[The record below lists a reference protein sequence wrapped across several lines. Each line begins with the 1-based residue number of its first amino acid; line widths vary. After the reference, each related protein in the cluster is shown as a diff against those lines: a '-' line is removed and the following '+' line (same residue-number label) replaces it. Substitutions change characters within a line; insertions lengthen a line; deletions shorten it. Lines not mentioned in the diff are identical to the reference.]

1 MLATIYISAS
11 RLILNPMEQILLVED
26 SRALGTL
33 VREKIQDTL
42 GIKVQWVQTFRET
55 VFSLMQEEYC
65 LAILDLTLPD
75 SRSDE
80 VVDFVL
86 SRGVPVI
93 IFAARFDRKL
103 HESFWSKMIVDYV
116 LKDNPANIDYLVSLV
131 RRLFRN
137 RFIDVLVVD
146 NSESSS
152 EIANL
157 LTTHKYNVFCAEDG
171 LKALA
176 LFDANPRI
184 KLVIAGDFISHLNGI
199 QLIREIRS
207 RRNKEEVAVIGISD
221 RQQTNLPAK
230 FLKNGANDF
239 ITRPFASEE
248 FYCRVTQN
256 IELLEYIETI
266 RNSSNTDYL
275 TGLYNRRYFFELGR
289 KLFASMRRGNI
300 CLAVAMVDIDLFKR
314 INDTYGH
321 EAGDAVLKQL
331 AALLK
336 ERFRA
341 TDIVSRYGGEEFCI
355 LAANMAREHAIPVL
369 DRLRQ
374 KIEEV
379 AFDLGSTTIQIT
391 ASIGICHSDLDR
403 YGSLEEMIKTAD
415 TTLYMAKEEGRNRIR
430 LWEAAIP
437 SN

>member
-171 LKALA
+171 LK
-176 LFDANPRI
+176 
-184 KLVIAGDFISHLNGI
+184 
-199 QLIREIRS
+199 RS
-207 RRNKEEVAVIGISD
+207 RFSM
-221 RQQTNLPAK
+221 P
-230 FLKNGANDF
+230 
-239 ITRPFASEE
+239 TRG
-248 FYCRVTQN
+248 
-256 IELLEYIETI
+256 
-266 RNSSNTDYL
+266 SN
-275 TGLYNRRYFFELGR
+275 
-289 KLFASMRRGNI
+289 
-300 CLAVAMVDIDLFKR
+300 
-314 INDTYGH
+314 
-321 EAGDAVLKQL
+321 
-331 AALLK
+331 
-336 ERFRA
+336 
-341 TDIVSRYGGEEFCI
+341 
-355 LAANMAREHAIPVL
+355 
-369 DRLRQ
+369 
-374 KIEEV
+374 
-379 AFDLGSTTIQIT
+379 
-391 ASIGICHSDLDR
+391 
-403 YGSLEEMIKTAD
+403 
-415 TTLYMAKEEGRNRIR
+415 
-430 LWEAAIP
+430 W
-437 SN
+437 

>member
-1 MLATIYISAS
+1 
-11 RLILNPMEQILLVED
+11 
-26 SRALGTL
+26 
-33 VREKIQDTL
+33 
-42 GIKVQWVQTFRET
+42 
-55 VFSLMQEEYC
+55 
-65 LAILDLTLPD
+65 
-75 SRSDE
+75 
-80 VVDFVL
+80 
-86 SRGVPVI
+86 
-93 IFAARFDRKL
+93 
-103 HESFWSKMIVDYV
+103 
-116 LKDNPANIDYLVSLV
+116 
-131 RRLFRN
+131 
-137 RFIDVLVVD
+137 
-146 NSESSS
+146 
-152 EIANL
+152 
-157 LTTHKYNVFCAEDG
+157 
-171 LKALA
+171 
-176 LFDANPRI
+176 
-184 KLVIAGDFISHLNGI
+184 
-199 QLIREIRS
+199 
-207 RRNKEEVAVIGISD
+207 
-221 RQQTNLPAK
+221 
-230 FLKNGANDF
+230 
-239 ITRPFASEE
+239 
-248 FYCRVTQN
+248 
-256 IELLEYIETI
+256 
-266 RNSSNTDYL
+266 
-275 TGLYNRRYFFELGR
+275 
-289 KLFASMRRGNI
+289 MRRGNI